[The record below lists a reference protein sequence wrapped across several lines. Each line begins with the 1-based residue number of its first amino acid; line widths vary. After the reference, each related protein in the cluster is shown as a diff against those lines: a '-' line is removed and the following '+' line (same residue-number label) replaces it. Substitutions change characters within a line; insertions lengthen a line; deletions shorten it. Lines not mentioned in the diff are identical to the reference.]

1 MSHLSHHTEIAFYR
15 ENNPEEDLKTER
27 MRKRKIDTQ
36 TEPDP
41 REWRPSQGS
50 HNAQDHLLKL
60 FHTEAKFYAS
70 LM

>member
-41 REWRPSQGS
+41 REWRPSQIPESGARARGLIMPKIIS
-50 HNAQDHLLKL
+50 
-60 FHTEAKFYAS
+60 
-70 LM
+70 